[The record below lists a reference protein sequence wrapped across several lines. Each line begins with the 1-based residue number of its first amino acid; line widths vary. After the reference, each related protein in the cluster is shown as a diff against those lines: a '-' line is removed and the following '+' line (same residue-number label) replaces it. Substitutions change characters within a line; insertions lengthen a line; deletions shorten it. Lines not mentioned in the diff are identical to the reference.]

1 MSVAVPWSIPGPR
14 WVVVRRLGSM
24 FIFLAGGG
32 SAGGLEHPPG
42 LPGFFLIQSFFCG
55 GGWWVEG
62 AGCGGCL
69 WLGLC
74 AVGGLLVTMLP
85 VSLAQAL
92 TVRPMSLNYQAIV
105 NGDYVMVGNGALAC
119 DPTKPIFPNTNFTCV
134 QLHNATAQT
143 NLVNDFKWMGNVD
156 VDSNAATV
164 NSSRATVTIPAGASI
179 LR

>member
-1 MSVAVPWSIPGPR
+1 
-14 WVVVRRLGSM
+14 
-24 FIFLAGGG
+24 
-32 SAGGLEHPPG
+32 
-42 LPGFFLIQSFFCG
+42 
-55 GGWWVEG
+55 
-62 AGCGGCL
+62 
-69 WLGLC
+69 
-74 AVGGLLVTMLP
+74 MLP

-156 VDSNAATV
+156 VD
-164 NSSRATVTIPAGASI
+164 
-179 LR
+179 